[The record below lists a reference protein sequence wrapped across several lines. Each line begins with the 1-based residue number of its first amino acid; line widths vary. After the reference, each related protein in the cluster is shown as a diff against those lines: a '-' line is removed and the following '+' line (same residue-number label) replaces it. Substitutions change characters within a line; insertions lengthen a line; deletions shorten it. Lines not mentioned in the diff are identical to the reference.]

1 METITLQSS
10 DNTPYTVELPEPT
23 PGQKGAYLFAYTK
36 SGSTLMDNMIFDY
49 CRWVGTACF
58 SLFGQ
63 AFAQGIRTSDIKRDA
78 LICFRPEGYVYSGF
92 RHYPQ
97 FRLPLENNTVV
108 LLVRDPRDMLVSLY
122 FSIAKSHVIP
132 KGNSALKAQREQA
145 VQQSID
151 EFVLKR
157 AGGYLQQFRRYETEL
172 DQLNVRVYRYEDVI
186 YNKDS
191 WLRDLVQVI
200 GLPEKPDLIES
211 IAARFDVVPEQEQ
224 EAQHIRQV
232 HPGNHR
238 RKLKPETISEI
249 NQTLEPFLSAHG
261 YSDLDDSPAG

>member
-1 METITLQSS
+1 MEKITLQSS
-10 DNTPYTVELPEPT
+10 DNVPYSVELPEPT
-23 PGQKGAYLFAYTK
+23 PRQKSAYLFAYAK
-36 SGSTLMDNMIFDY
+36 SGSTLMDNMISDY
-49 CRWVGTACF
+49 CRQVGTACF

-63 AFAQGIRTSDIKRDA
+63 AFAQGIRTSDVRSDA
-78 LICFRPEGYVYSGF
+78 LVCFRPEGFVYSGF

-97 FRLPLENNTVV
+97 FTLPLENETIV

-132 KGNSALKAQREQA
+132 KGNAKFKAEREQA

-151 EFVLKR
+151 EFVTQR
-157 AGGYLQQFRRYETEL
+157 ADGYLRQFRRYEKQL
-172 DQLNVRVYRYEDVI
+172 DKLNVRVYRYEDVI
-186 YNKDS
+186 YDKGP
-191 WLRDLVQVI
+191 WLRDMVRVI
-200 GLPEKPDLIES
+200 GLPEKPDLIGS
-211 IAARFDVVPEQEQ
+211 IASRFDVVPEQEQ

-238 RKLKPETISEI
+238 RKLKPETISKI

-261 YSDLDDSPAG
+261 YRDADDSPA